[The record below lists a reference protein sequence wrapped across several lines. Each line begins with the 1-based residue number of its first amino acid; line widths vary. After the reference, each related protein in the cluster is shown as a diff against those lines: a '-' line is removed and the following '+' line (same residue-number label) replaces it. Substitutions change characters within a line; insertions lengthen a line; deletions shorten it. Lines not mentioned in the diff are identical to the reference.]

1 MKNLFLLALL
11 VSVASSQA
19 RADFFDIFRPE
30 PQRPRYRQQQPQRHD
45 PRYQDDDDGYWWGGG
60 RGQDSMYDEEY
71 EKSITA
77 KPISVNVAPF
87 SESDFQTKPWLK
99 SFRYVIVV
107 NKANSG
113 PTKQTVTVYED
124 GNKIKVEKTSTGR
137 EIWEKARVTEEEH
150 RPDKP
155 YWSITPTG
163 YFVAKWLSKDHKSS
177 SWKTPMPWAVFFD
190 LDNGIALHEVPPA
203 AKSQLGSRAS
213 GGCVRLTSAF
223 AQEMFE
229 RIEKTKGAS
238 IPKINQD
245 GTPVLD
251 KKGEVVYSTTTV
263 LYDNVKEPAY
273 SALIIVQDSPR

>member
-1 MKNLFLLALL
+1 MKYSSLFLALA
-11 VSVASSQA
+11 VSGAGLQA

-30 PQRPRYRQQQPQRHD
+30 PRRPQQYRPQPQHSWWE
-45 PRYQDDDDGYWWGGG
+45 DDDGPA
-60 RGQDSMYDEEY
+60 YDEEY
-71 EKSITA
+71 LKSVTP
-77 KPISVNVAPF
+77 KPKSVDVAPF

-99 SFRYVIVV
+99 SFRYVVVV
-107 NKANSG
+107 NKANTG
-113 PTKQTVTVYED
+113 TMKQTVTLYED

-137 EIWEKARVTEEEH
+137 EIFEKARETEEEH
-150 RPDKP
+150 RPDTP
-155 YWSITPTG
+155 YYSITPTG

-203 AKSQLGSRAS
+203 YKNILGQRAS
-213 GGCVRLTSAF
+213 GGCVRLSPAF

-229 RIEKTKGAS
+229 RVQKTRGAM

-251 KKGEVVYSTTTV
+251 KKGEVVYSNTTL
-263 LYDNVKEPAY
+263 LYDNVREPAY
-273 SALIIVQDSPR
+273 SALIIVQDVK